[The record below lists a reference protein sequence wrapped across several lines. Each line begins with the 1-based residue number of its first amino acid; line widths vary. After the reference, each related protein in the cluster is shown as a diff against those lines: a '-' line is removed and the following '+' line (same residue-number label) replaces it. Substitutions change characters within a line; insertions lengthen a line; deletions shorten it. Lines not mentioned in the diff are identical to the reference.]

1 MPLIWKPLD
10 QKHSP
15 LKKFLILAAVCASG
29 AFFVFK
35 QQQEKKPEPVSVVEE
50 VPVFVPENP
59 PEVVREKEVESVK
72 EQGIAPEPEPVSEPD
87 KNSGLQLAENPPMEL
102 VYTPAPEPVPVTDD
116 FEIRPGYVLIDSLD
130 QFRMAIKKNGL
141 KIRMKPGIY
150 RASKTDEPLVFTAKH
165 KAESTGKGIEESP
178 QEHIFAVTGS
188 NNYFDLRGVV
198 IETPVSLQGTLSGKA
213 HVADSWHINGAN
225 NTFIGGY
232 FRNVLDK
239 PYPDYRNTECEF
251 EICNDGNKFVN
262 CTFVIRGS
270 VPFGY
275 TDFYGKGSGS
285 YGRLNK
291 HSFMSILNAND
302 TELIGC
308 SVYQQSFGHGLHLH
322 NVDGV
327 LVKDCF
333 FAGTLRPT
341 NDIFKEK
348 AGRAVDNDFE
358 MLFRSKQPIPRDQ
371 MIPLTEDGIRAYND
385 VRNVTVIDT
394 TVERFRGCFQL
405 LCPEG
410 DIILENVTVREAGDF
425 YYDLSVGDEGSVVM
439 KNCFADLSYNPIFNL
454 TRGELPYKAEFEL
467 TVLDPPEGFQPTPRS
482 SLGIICGDR
491 STFIFHDGTTKPLP
505 EEINVLTCGGR
516 KPLVD
521 STIENYTKAK
531 LILES
536 NVRNCKIKSIGPV
549 DDRGSNNRI
558 TEL

>member
-1 MPLIWKPLD
+1 V
-10 QKHSP
+10 
-15 LKKFLILAAVCASG
+15 AVCAGG

-35 QQQEKKPEPVSVVEE
+35 QQQKQPQEAVPVVEE
-50 VPVFVPENP
+50 VQVIIPEEP
-59 PEVVREKEVESVK
+59 PEVVVEKEVEPVT
-72 EQGIAPEPEPVSEPD
+72 EQVIAPEPVQAQAPKELKD
-87 KNSGLQLAENPPMEL
+87 LGLQLAENPPMEL
-102 VYTPAPEPVPVTDD
+102 IFTPAPEPDPVTDD

-130 QFRMAIKKNGL
+130 QFRVAIKKNGL

-150 RASKTDEPLVFTAKH
+150 RAEKTDPPLEFTAIH
-165 KAESTGKGIEESP
+165 EAESTGKGPDVSP

-225 NTFIGGY
+225 ISFIGGY

-262 CTFVIRGS
+262 CTFVIKGS

-308 SVYQQSFGHGLHLH
+308 EIYQQSFGHGLHLH

-348 AGRAVDNDFE
+348 AGRAVDNGFE
-358 MLFRSKQPIPRDQ
+358 MLYRSKQPIPRDW

-394 TVERFRGCFQL
+394 TIERFRGCFQL

-410 DIILENVTVREAGDF
+410 DVILENVTVREAGDF
-425 YYDLSVGDEGSVVM
+425 AYDLSVGDEGKVVM
-439 KNCFADLSYNPIFNL
+439 KNCFADISYNPVFNL
-454 TRGELPYKAEFEL
+454 TRGAIPEDAFFEL
-467 TVLDPPEGFQPTPRS
+467 TVLSPPEGTITTERA
-482 SLGIICGDR
+482 SLGIICGDDCE
-491 STFIFHDGTTKPLP
+491 FILHDGTTLP
-505 EEINVLTCGGR
+505 IPESANWLECGG
-516 KPLVD
+516 KHGLID
-521 STIENYTKAK
+521 SKVTNYTTAK
-531 LILES
+531 LILKP
-536 NVRNCKIKSIGPV
+536 NVRNCKIESVGPV
-549 DDRGSNNRI
+549 EDNGQNNRVKII
-558 TEL
+558 TAPAKKR

>member
-1 MPLIWKPLD
+1 M
-10 QKHSP
+10 
-15 LKKFLILAAVCASG
+15 KKFLILVAVCAGG
-29 AFFVFK
+29 AVFVLK
-35 QQQEKKPEPVSVVEE
+35 QQEQKQEPVSVA
-50 VPVFVPENP
+50 
-59 PEVVREKEVESVK
+59 EVESEPILEEPLASVMEK
-72 EQGIAPEPEPVSEPD
+72 EAEPVQEQEIAPEPEQPPEPE
-87 KNSGLQLAENPPMEL
+87 KNVGLQLAENPPMEL
-102 VYTPAPEPVPVTDD
+102 IFTPAPEPEPVTDD
-116 FEIRPGYVLIDSLD
+116 FEVRPGYILIDSLD
-130 QFRMAIKKNGL
+130 QFRAAIKKNGL
-141 KIRMKPGIY
+141 KIRMKPGVY
-150 RASKTDEPLVFTAKH
+150 RAEKTDEPIVFTAIH
-165 KAESTGKGIEESP
+165 KAESTGRGPDVSP

-198 IETPVSLQGTLSGKA
+198 IETPVSLQGTMSGKA

-239 PYPDYRNTECEF
+239 PYPDYRVTECEF
-251 EICNDGNKFVN
+251 EICNDGNRFVN
-262 CTFVIRGS
+262 CTFVIKGS
-270 VPFGY
+270 IPFGY

-308 SVYQQSFGHGLHLH
+308 KIYQQSFGHGLHLH

-327 LVKDCF
+327 LVKDCLF
-333 FAGTLRPT
+333 SGTLRPT

-358 MLFRSKQPIPRDQ
+358 MLYRSKQPIPRDW

-410 DIILENVTVREAGDF
+410 DVILENVTVREAGDF
-425 YYDLSVGDEGSVVM
+425 AYDLSVGDEGDVVM
-439 KNCFADLSYNPIFNL
+439 KNCFADLSYNPVFNL
-454 TRGELPYKAEFEL
+454 TRGDLPYKAEFEL

-491 STFIFHDGTTKPLP
+491 STFIFRDGTTKPLP
-505 EEINVLTCGGR
+505 EEINVLSCGGR
-516 KPLVD
+516 KPLID
-521 STIENYTKAK
+521 STIENYTSAK
-531 LILES
+531 LILEP
-536 NVRNCKIKSIGPV
+536 NVRNCKIKSLGPV
-549 DDRGSNNRI
+549 EDKGSNNRI
-558 TEL
+558 TQLK